1 MYNANT
7 CSFELSIKLKNPE
20 KKKYHSFLKNIKQ
33 FSVFNID
40 NNKKSFFSS
49 KSAWFLKDHV
59 TLKYTYCYFVFKH

>member
-7 CSFELSIKLKNPE
+7 CSFELSFKLKNPE

-40 NNKKSFFSS
+40 IRKVSLAANQHDF
-49 KSAWFLKDHV
+49 
-59 TLKYTYCYFVFKH
+59 